1 MVNSCGRECQFDVRI
16 EINFCHASQRGKFP
30 VLERRAEGGPGAPS
44 PLFSR
49 NPMFMRVKMSMFAKI
64 VGKI

>member
-1 MVNSCGRECQFDVRI
+1 MVNSCGRECQFEVRI

-30 VLERRAEGGPGAPS
+30 VLERRAEGVPL